1 MLYYRNHLK
10 NFLLQRIILDGN
22 GKRNNNI
29 VRLIW
34 TALER
39 CYIMTFEKQTYV
51 APACS
56 VVTFEAEE
64 DVNTI
69 SKNKSFGEDVFQED
83 NSFDEEVE

>member
-1 MLYYRNHLK
+1 
-10 NFLLQRIILDGN
+10 
-22 GKRNNNI
+22 
-29 VRLIW
+29 
-34 TALER
+34 
-39 CYIMTFEKQTYV
+39 MTFEKQTYV

-83 NSFDEEVE
+83 NSFDEEAE